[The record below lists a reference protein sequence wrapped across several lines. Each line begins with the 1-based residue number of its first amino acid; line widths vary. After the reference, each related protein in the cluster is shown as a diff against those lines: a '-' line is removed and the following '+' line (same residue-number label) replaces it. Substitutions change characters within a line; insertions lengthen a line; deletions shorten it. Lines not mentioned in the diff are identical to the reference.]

1 MQVIAWK
8 DLTLNNDLLCD
19 EWDIKLYRL
28 AHSLFVAV
36 MLVVVA
42 IDLIVQHIQDLLQN
56 GQNQSGIRRSV
67 SIHSTES
74 TVSRPH

>member
-1 MQVIAWK
+1 MQNTTHS
-8 DLTLNNDLLCD
+8 LTL
-19 EWDIKLYRL
+19 
-28 AHSLFVAV
+28 SFVVDAV
-36 MLVVVA
+36 LVAVA

-56 GQNQSGIRRSV
+56 GQTQSGNGIRRSV